1 MTYSLVLSR
10 SSSTDLLT
18 THSLLVFQLS
28 RLYLIKLDALNGQLH
43 YYASDAPGGAIKGS
57 IRMHGC
63 AIRLS
68 RDVDEL
74 GGLGLGGGLS
84 GGSGGG
90 LGGGL
95 GGAARDSARSSARS
109 RTGSANA
116 NRSRTASA
124 LSAVKEGVG
133 LADDAGGDPEL
144 ELVLQ
149 PAEAAEGFDAREF
162 TLRAASEASLQAWL
176 NLLIPLSLAAAPQVL
191 TSAVSFFFYLL
202 TTHSSTRSTLTTSLL
217 DAHSS
222 RSRLV
227 SLARR
232 RAAAARP
239 PRQPAAGGEGEGGPA
254 HAQGRPAWQHDGV
267 VPLGAALL
275 PHRPH
280 QRHAELVRGGPAGR
294 EDEGRAAAAR
304 GAHRPVQHRG

>member
-10 SSSTDLLT
+10 SSTTDLLT
-18 THSLLVFQLS
+18 THPLLVFQLS
-28 RLYLIKLDALNGQLH
+28 RLYLFKLDALNGQLH

-68 RDVDEL
+68 RDEDEL
-74 GGLGLGGGLS
+74 GGL
-84 GGSGGG
+84 G

-222 RSRLV
+222 RSRLA

-239 PRQPAAGGEGEGGPA
+239 PRQPAAGGEGEGRPA